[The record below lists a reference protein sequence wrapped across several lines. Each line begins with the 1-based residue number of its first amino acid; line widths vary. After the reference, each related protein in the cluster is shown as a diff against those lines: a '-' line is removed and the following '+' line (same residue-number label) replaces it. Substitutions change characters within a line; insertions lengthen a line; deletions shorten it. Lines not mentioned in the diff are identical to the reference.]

1 VWLLQVFSTLT
12 LSVQLISAMV
22 RTVLTVNS
30 GSSSLKVSLLEQKLD
45 DCLNPDRILT
55 AVAERLGQDEAFLN
69 IVFDIKYAKSTNS
82 TGTHVSD
89 CHSGHKIRNSIKQ
102 ARMTHGQALVDILQ
116 VIRDL
121 HYESD
126 STSLGLL
133 DTIVA
138 VGHRVVHGGQK
149 FISSVIVDD
158 EVINEIESLSH
169 LAPL

>member
-1 VWLLQVFSTLT
+1 
-12 LSVQLISAMV
+12 MV

-102 ARMTHGQALVDILQ
+102 ARMTHVQALVDILQ